1 MELQYILFDLDG
13 TLTDPMVG
21 ITSSVQYALEKFGI
35 HVKYLK
41 DLIPFIGPPLDDSF
55 QEFYGL
61 SKEDAGKAVEY
72 YRERYSTTGIFENC
86 PYPGVE
92 KLLQE
97 LRRKKYLLAVASS
110 KPEYYVKQI
119 LDYFNLTEYFDEIVG
134 SEMNG
139 ARTNKTEVI
148 EETLKRLGL
157 DHHREQVIMVGDKEH
172 DVLGAR
178 KAGLDCVAVSYGY
191 GTEEELAA
199 SQPLQIVASAEE
211 ILDFFA

>member
-1 MELQYILFDLDG
+1 MKQYLLFDLDG

-55 QEFYGL
+55 QEFYGF

-72 YRERYSTTGIFENC
+72 YRERYSTTGIFENR

-92 KLLQE
+92 KMLQE

-199 SQPLQIVASAEE
+199 SQPLQTVASAEE
-211 ILDFFA
+211 ILDFFV

>member
-1 MELQYILFDLDG
+1 M
-13 TLTDPMVG
+13 T
-21 ITSSVQYALEKFGI
+21 
-35 HVKYLK
+35 
-41 DLIPFIGPPLDDSF
+41 
-55 QEFYGL
+55 
-61 SKEDAGKAVEY
+61 
-72 YRERYSTTGIFENC
+72 
-86 PYPGVE
+86 
-92 KLLQE
+92 KLW
-97 LRRKKYLLAVASS
+97 
-110 KPEYYVKQI
+110 
-119 LDYFNLTEYFDEIVG
+119 
-134 SEMNG
+134 
-139 ARTNKTEVI
+139 EVN

>member
-1 MELQYILFDLDG
+1 MKQYLLFDLDG

-72 YRERYSTTGIFENC
+72 YRERYSTTGIFENR

-92 KLLQE
+92 KMLQE

-199 SQPLQIVASAEE
+199 SQPLQTVASAEE
-211 ILDFFA
+211 ILDFFV

>member
-1 MELQYILFDLDG
+1 
-13 TLTDPMVG
+13 
-21 ITSSVQYALEKFGI
+21 
-35 HVKYLK
+35 
-41 DLIPFIGPPLDDSF
+41 
-55 QEFYGL
+55 
-61 SKEDAGKAVEY
+61 
-72 YRERYSTTGIFENC
+72 
-86 PYPGVE
+86 
-92 KLLQE
+92 
-97 LRRKKYLLAVASS
+97 
-110 KPEYYVKQI
+110 
-119 LDYFNLTEYFDEIVG
+119 
-134 SEMNG
+134 MNG
-139 ARTNKTEVI
+139 SRTNKTEEI

>member
-1 MELQYILFDLDG
+1 M
-13 TLTDPMVG
+13 
-21 ITSSVQYALEKFGI
+21 
-35 HVKYLK
+35 
-41 DLIPFIGPPLDDSF
+41 
-55 QEFYGL
+55 
-61 SKEDAGKAVEY
+61 
-72 YRERYSTTGIFENC
+72 
-86 PYPGVE
+86 
-92 KLLQE
+92 
-97 LRRKKYLLAVASS
+97 
-110 KPEYYVKQI
+110 KQI

-191 GTEEELAA
+191 GTEEELVA

-211 ILDFFA
+211 ILDFFV

>member
-1 MELQYILFDLDG
+1 MKQYLLFDLDG

-157 DHHREQVIMVGDKEH
+157 DHHRERVIMVGDKEH

>member
-1 MELQYILFDLDG
+1 MN
-13 TLTDPMVG
+13 
-21 ITSSVQYALEKFGI
+21 YADIKHCDVANG
-35 HVKYLK
+35 
-41 DLIPFIGPPLDDSF
+41 
-55 QEFYGL
+55 
-61 SKEDAGKAVEY
+61 
-72 YRERYSTTGIFENC
+72 
-86 PYPGVE
+86 PGVRVSLFVSGCTHHCKE
-92 KLLQE
+92 CFNPE
-97 LRRKKYLLAVASS
+97 TWDFAYG
-110 KPEYYVKQI
+110 KPFTEETVKQI
-119 LDYFNLTEYFDEIVG
+119 LDYFNLKEYFDEIVG

>member
-1 MELQYILFDLDG
+1 MGYRSQIAVVIKTADNDKFAEAINDWDKKYNLDEHHG
-13 TLTDPMVG
+13 
-21 ITSSVQYALEKFGI
+21 A
-35 HVKYLK
+35 KYLLK
-41 DLIPFIGPPLDDSF
+41 YADMD
-55 QEFYGL
+55 E
-61 SKEDAGKAVEY
+61 ATARKAVEY
-72 YRERYSTTGIFENC
+72 YRERYSTTGIFENR

-92 KLLQE
+92 KMLQE

-191 GTEEELAA
+191 GTEEELVA